1 MRVTDSMIAENARLG
16 VASARERNL
25 EAQRAASTGV
35 RVDQPS
41 DDPVAAGLA
50 RRRKADELRATQM
63 QRAADFGATRLQS
76 TDATYEAIGGVLD
89 RIRELAIQGSNATL
103 SASDRSALAVE
114 VGGLRDQ
121 AIALAN
127 TQLDGRFLLAGM
139 VDNVAPFNGVTG
151 AFVGDRNVQQLE
163 VAPGVRSDVSVP
175 GGDVLSPV
183 AGVDMFAT
191 LETLRLALAAN
202 NPVATQATIA
212 DLVTSIEQVSQGR
225 AQSGVAMEGV
235 EMARSVSKRI
245 QDAARVD
252 YATLMEVDT
261 FDALSELNR
270 ADTLLQQAVSIAAR
284 LPLPGLAQQGR

>member
-139 VDNVAPFNGVTG
+139 VDDVAPFNGVT
-151 AFVGDRNVQQLE
+151 
-163 VAPGVRSDVSVP
+163 
-175 GGDVLSPV
+175 
-183 AGVDMFAT
+183 
-191 LETLRLALAAN
+191 
-202 NPVATQATIA
+202 
-212 DLVTSIEQVSQGR
+212 
-225 AQSGVAMEGV
+225 
-235 EMARSVSKRI
+235 ARSSAI
-245 QDAARVD
+245 
-252 YATLMEVDT
+252 ATC
-261 FDALSELNR
+261 SSSRSPR
-270 ADTLLQQAVSIAAR
+270 ACVRT
-284 LPLPGLAQQGR
+284 

>member
-50 RRRKADELRATQM
+50 RRRKGDELRATQM

-139 VDNVAPFNGVTG
+139 VDDVAPFNGVTG

-202 NPVATQATIA
+202 NPAATQATIA

>member
-50 RRRKADELRATQM
+50 RRRKGDELRATQM

-139 VDNVAPFNGVTG
+139 VDDVAPFNGITG

-183 AGVDMFAT
+183 AGVDVFAT